1 MSAKMSTTPQ
11 GVAMD
16 FVRTP
21 DHRFNN
27 LPDWP
32 YEPIYT
38 QVRATIDD
46 PTLLRIAHIDEG
58 PRDAKETVLLMHGE
72 PSWSYL
78 YRKMIPVFVASGHR
92 VIAPDLVGFGRSDKP
107 TQMDHYTYERHV
119 DWMSQWLNQ
128 HNDLQN
134 MTFFGQDWG
143 GLVGLRLVTAFANRF
158 SRIVVANTG
167 LPTGENPPTEAFLK
181 WQNYSQTSTKWHIGK
196 MVEASCVTKPLD
208 PAVVA
213 AYDAPFPSDE
223 YTAGSRI
230 FPSLVPTSPTD
241 PSGESNRQAWEVL
254 KTWTKPLV
262 TMFSDSDPVTT
273 GGFKPFQKLVPGA
286 QNQPHI
292 TIEGAGH
299 FLQEDKGT
307 EIAQLMNKFIAV

>member
-1 MSAKMSTTPQ
+1 
-11 GVAMD
+11 MD

-21 DHRFNN
+21 DSRFEN

-32 YEPIYT
+32 YEPHYT
-38 QVRATIDD
+38 EVRATDD
-46 PTLLRIAHIDEG
+46 DATMLRIAHVDAG
-58 PRDAKETVLLMHGE
+58 PKDATETVFLLHGE

-78 YRKMIPVFVASGHR
+78 YRKMIPVFVEAGHR
-92 VIAPDLVGFGRSDKP
+92 VIAPDLIGFGRSDKP
-107 TQMDHYTYERHV
+107 THMADYTYERHV
-119 DWMSQWLNQ
+119 HWMLQWLAQ

-143 GLVGLRLVTAFANRF
+143 GLVGLRMVTAHPERFA
-158 SRIVVANTG
+158 RIVVANTG
-167 LPTGENPPTEAFLK
+167 LPTGDNPPTEAFMK
-181 WQNYSQTSTKWHIGK
+181 WQHYSQTATNWHIGK
-196 MVEASCVTKPLD
+196 MVEAACTSKPLD

-241 PSGESNRQAWEVL
+241 PSGAANRQAWEVL
-254 KTWTKPLV
+254 KTWTKPLI
-262 TMFSDSDPVTT
+262 TMFSDQDPVTA

-286 QNQPHI
+286 QGQPHT
-292 TIEGAGH
+292 TIEGGGH
-299 FLQEDKGT
+299 FLQEDKGV
-307 EIAQLMNKFIAV
+307 EIARLMNEFMAR

>member
-1 MSAKMSTTPQ
+1 
-11 GVAMD
+11 MD

-21 DHRFNN
+21 DHRFDN

-32 YEPIYT
+32 YAPHYT

-46 PTLLRIAHIDEG
+46 PTLLRIAHVDEG
-58 PRDAKETVLLMHGE
+58 PRDAKEILLLMHGE

-78 YRKMIPVFVASGHR
+78 YRKMIPVFVAAGHR
-92 VIAPDLVGFGRSDKP
+92 LIAPDLIGFGRSDKP
-107 TQMDHYTYERHV
+107 TQMADYTYERHV
-119 DWMSQWLNQ
+119 EWMSQWLTQ
-128 HNDLQN
+128 HDDLQN

-143 GLVGLRLVTAFANRF
+143 GLVGLRIVTASPDRF

-167 LPTGENPPTEAFLK
+167 LPTGDNPPTDAFMK
-181 WQNYSQTSTKWHIGK
+181 WQRYSQTATKWHIGN
-196 MVEASCVTKPLD
+196 MVEAACATKPLD

-241 PSGESNRQAWEVL
+241 PSGEANRQAWEVL
-254 KTWTKPLV
+254 KAWTKPLL
-262 TMFSDSDPVTT
+262 TMFSDSDPVTA

-286 QNQPHI
+286 QNQPHV
-292 TIEGAGH
+292 TIESAGH
-299 FLQEDKGT
+299 FLQEDKGA
-307 EIAQLMNKFIAV
+307 EIAHLMNEFMAR

>member
-1 MSAKMSTTPQ
+1 ME
-11 GVAMD
+11 

-21 DHRFNN
+21 DHRFDN
-27 LPDWP
+27 LPEWP
-32 YEPIYT
+32 YAAVYT
-38 QVRATIDD
+38 EVRATQDD
-46 PTLLRIAHIDEG
+46 STSLRIAHVDVG
-58 PRDAKETVLLMHGE
+58 PRDAIHTVLLMHGE

-78 YRKMIPVFVASGHR
+78 YRKMIPVLAATGHR
-92 VIAPDLVGFGRSDKP
+92 VIAPDLIGFGRSDKP
-107 TQMDHYTYERHV
+107 TQMTDYTYERHV
-119 DWMSQWLNQ
+119 DWMCQWLTQ
-128 HNDLQN
+128 HDDCQN

-143 GLVGLRLVTAFANRF
+143 GLVGLRVVTALPDRF

-167 LPTGENPPTEAFLK
+167 LPTGDHAPSEAFLK
-181 WQNYSQTSTKWHIGK
+181 WQHFSQTSPNWHIGK
-196 MVEASCVTKPLD
+196 IVEASCATKPLD

-230 FPSLVPTSPTD
+230 FPSLVPTNPTD
-241 PSGESNRQAWEVL
+241 PTAEANRAAWEVL

-262 TMFSDSDPVTT
+262 TMFSDMDPVTA

-299 FLQEDKGT
+299 FLQEDKGAQ
-307 EIAQLMNKFIAV
+307 IAHLMNEFMTS

>member
-1 MSAKMSTTPQ
+1 ME
-11 GVAMD
+11 

-21 DHRFNN
+21 DHRFDN

-32 YEPIYT
+32 YAPVYT
-38 QVRATIDD
+38 EVRATHDD
-46 PTLLRIAHIDEG
+46 PTSLRIAHVDVG
-58 PRDAKETVLLMHGE
+58 PRDATHTVLLMHGE

-78 YRKMIPVFVASGHR
+78 YRKMIPVLVAAGHR
-92 VIAPDLVGFGRSDKP
+92 VIAPDLIGFGRSDKP
-107 TQMDHYTYERHV
+107 TQMGDYTYERHV
-119 DWMSQWLNQ
+119 DWMSQWLAQ
-128 HNDLQN
+128 HNDLQS

-143 GLVGLRLVTAFANRF
+143 GLVGLRVVTAFPDRF

-167 LPTGENPPTEAFLK
+167 LPTGDNPPTEAFLK
-181 WQNYSQTSTKWHIGK
+181 WQQYSQTSSNWNIGK
-196 MVEASCVTKPLD
+196 MVEAACATKPLD

-213 AYDAPFPSDE
+213 AYDAPFPNDE

-230 FPSLVPTSPTD
+230 FPSLVPTNPTD
-241 PSGESNRQAWEVL
+241 PTAEANRAAWEVL

-262 TMFSDSDPVTT
+262 TMFSDSDPVTA

-299 FLQEDKGT
+299 FLQEDKGAQ
-307 EIAQLMNKFIAV
+307 IAHLMNEFMTS

>member
-1 MSAKMSTTPQ
+1 ME
-11 GVAMD
+11 V
-16 FVRTP
+16 VRTP
-21 DHRFNN
+21 DHRFDN
-27 LPDWP
+27 LPEWP
-32 YEPIYT
+32 YAPVYT
-38 QVRATIDD
+38 EVRATHDD
-46 PTLLRIAHIDEG
+46 PTSLRIAHVDVG
-58 PRDAKETVLLMHGE
+58 PRDATHTVLLMHGE

-78 YRKMIPVFVASGHR
+78 YRKMIPVLVAAGHR
-92 VIAPDLVGFGRSDKP
+92 VIAPDLIGFGRSDKP
-107 TQMDHYTYERHV
+107 TQMGDYTYERHV
-119 DWMSQWLNQ
+119 DWMSQWLAQ

-143 GLVGLRLVTAFANRF
+143 GLVGLRVVTAFPDRF

-167 LPTGENPPTEAFLK
+167 LPTGDNPPTEAFLK
-181 WQNYSQTSTKWHIGK
+181 WQQYSQTSSNWNIGK
-196 MVEASCVTKPLD
+196 MVEAACATKPLD

-213 AYDAPFPSDE
+213 AYDAPFPNDE

-230 FPSLVPTSPTD
+230 FPSLVPTNPTD
-241 PSGESNRQAWEVL
+241 PTAEANRAAWEVL

-262 TMFSDSDPVTT
+262 TMFSDSDPVTA

-299 FLQEDKGT
+299 FLQEDKGAQ
-307 EIAQLMNKFIAV
+307 IAHLMNEFMAS